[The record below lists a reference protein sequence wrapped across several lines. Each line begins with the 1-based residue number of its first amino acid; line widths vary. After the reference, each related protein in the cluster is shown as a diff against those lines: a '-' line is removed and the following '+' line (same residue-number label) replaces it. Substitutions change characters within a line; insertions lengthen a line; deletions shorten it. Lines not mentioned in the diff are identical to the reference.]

1 MQDCFCSLLLCT
13 WKEPW
18 LQSLK
23 EKGTGK
29 IVMVCSGLN
38 CQLLSFHP
46 SLGRCAWAASLWS
59 AIMEPHSFLLPV
71 DCWCTGSILHWDEY
85 RNAGLTSCW
94 VLCWRLSLLLVGCC
108 SRGALFVASSGK
120 RIWGK
125 VKTAGMDLM
134 LPCLPWTRPE
144 GILLCSWCTWWCLCV
159 GSVNGYVTHRNCSLF
174 SPFSVSVTWNYH
186 WLPHSS

>member
-59 AIMEPHSFLLPV
+59 AITEPHSFLLPV
-71 DCWCTGSILHWDEY
+71 DCWCIGSILHWDEY

-94 VLCWRLSLLLVGCC
+94 VLCWQFVLAARWLLLQGC
-108 SRGALFVASSGK
+108 FVCCFFREENLGEGKNCWNGFNAPLSSLDETIGHF
-120 RIWGK
+120 I
-125 VKTAGMDLM
+125 VLLM
-134 LPCLPWTRPE
+134 YL
-144 GILLCSWCTWWCLCV
+144 V
-159 GSVNGYVTHRNCSLF
+159 
-174 SPFSVSVTWNYH
+174 VSVCWVC
-186 WLPHSS
+186 